1 MFKGS
6 IEDTRTMLL
15 MLFWCH
21 YCLLPSYFKP
31 FFSVF
36 SVDFK
41 QVNVSW
47 ESIYRQCMLSVMNQE
62 SFYFKISKSNTFL
75 IRSRSMLRLTHFQSM
90 ILVYTP
96 LKTSEKQRIF
106 GVFRGYR
113 SGTLVANGSRKS
125 DKHFNYQTAFSVK
138 YL

>member
-15 MLFWCH
+15 MLFWCL

-36 SVDFK
+36 IVDFK

-96 LKTSEKQRIF
+96 WKHQKSRGFL
-106 GVFRGYR
+106 VF
-113 SGTLVANGSRKS
+113 SGGIEVEPWLQMGQGKVINTLIIRLHS
-125 DKHFNYQTAFSVK
+125 Q
-138 YL
+138 